1 MSGNDHIKTQY
12 RRNGFAT
19 ANPIVLQES
28 AKTRTVFRPGL
39 SSVGVRGHVIRQ
51 KAGENGN
58 WKDVNE
64 ADFRSLP
71 PDTGV
76 SIELDSAATKVLFD
90 YLRDLYQIQ
99 AQGVSYGHQDYVV
112 GKSDEVIRIDDKS
125 KAQVIRELLE
135 QGYTEE
141 VWDELAHANP
151 NLANRLAAAQ
161 IQADREQVIRDF
173 RQALKDHQDDE
184 AFWEAFFEQHPWI
197 LQSVFS
203 ATVFMLGGDTYVGGK
218 SAKGR
223 QGSGGVATDFLFA
236 DESTKSFAV
245 VEIKTPGTRL
255 MGPIYRGD
263 GDGEDQDVYS
273 PHKELSGGVVQTR
286 NEIAIAIE
294 HFESVL
300 GRTFKEVESRVH
312 PKGVLIIGS
321 ASDLNQ
327 RQKASFNHFRHGLYS
342 LTVITFDELLRRL
355 EVLFDC
361 EVMAPDEPGSSDE
374 IPF

>member
-1 MSGNDHIKTQY
+1 
-12 RRNGFAT
+12 
-19 ANPIVLQES
+19 
-28 AKTRTVFRPGL
+28 
-39 SSVGVRGHVIRQ
+39 VIRQ
-51 KAGENGN
+51 KIGEGGA
-58 WKDVNE
+58 WKDLNE
-64 ADFRSLP
+64 VDFRSLP
-71 PDTGV
+71 PDAGV
-76 SIELDSAATKVLFD
+76 SIELDSAATRVLFD
-90 YLRDLYQIQ
+90 KLGSLYQIQ
-99 AQGVSYGHQDYVV
+99 AQGVSYGRQDYVV
-112 GKSDEVIRIDDKS
+112 ARSDEVIRIDDKS
-125 KAQVIRELLE
+125 KAQVIRQLLE
-135 QGYTEE
+135 QGYSED
-141 VWDELAHANP
+141 VWDELAHTNP

-161 IQADREQVIRDF
+161 IQVDREQVIREF
-173 RQALKDHQDDE
+173 RQALQDHLDDE
-184 AFWEAFFEQHPWI
+184 AIWQAFFEQHPWI

-203 ATVFMLGGDTYVGGK
+203 ATVFMLGGDSYVGGK
-218 SAKGR
+218 TAKGR
-223 QGSGGVATDFLFA
+223 QGSGGVAADFLFA

-300 GRTFKEVESRVH
+300 GKTFKEVESRVH

-321 ASDLNQ
+321 ASDLNE
-327 RQKASFNHFRHGLYS
+327 REKASFNHFRHGLYS

-361 EVMAPDEPGSSDE
+361 EVVALDP
-374 IPF
+374 